1 MIHPAKRLTIA
12 LIALALSL
20 FPRELLACAV
30 CAGDKNSQMGK
41 AADAG
46 VLTLLLIIMTV
57 LAGIAFFF
65 IYIVRRTA
73 RLEQQHGH
81 NIVSS
86 SSPKLVLTND

>member
-1 MIHPAKRLTIA
+1 MMHPAKRLTIA
-12 LIALALSL
+12 LIALAVTLL
-20 FPRELLACAV
+20 PQELLACAV

-46 VLTLLLIIMTV
+46 VLTLLLIIMAV
-57 LAGIAFFF
+57 LAGIAVFF

-73 RLEQQHGH
+73 RLEQQSGQ
-81 NIVSS
+81 NIISS